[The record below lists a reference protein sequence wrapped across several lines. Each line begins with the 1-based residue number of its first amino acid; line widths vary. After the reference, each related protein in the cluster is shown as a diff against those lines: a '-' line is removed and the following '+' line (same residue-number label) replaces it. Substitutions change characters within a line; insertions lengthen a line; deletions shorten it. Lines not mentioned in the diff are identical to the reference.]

1 MKIKLEVFM
10 LNKKIILAII
20 ALAMVS
26 MACGITINLPVDQI
40 TTGPT
45 QTEEIYVP
53 APTADIVDLTL
64 TFGAGELNTQPG
76 SGTALVSGTATYNVA
91 DFKPKIKVD
100 KQQVRLE
107 TGNLDIH
114 GIPNFNSN
122 DIKNKW
128 DLKLGDQPMQLK
140 INAGAY
146 QGDIDLGGLAL
157 KSLEVNDGAADT
169 RLKFSELNKTE
180 METLRYITGASSVK
194 LSGLAN
200 ANFTSMIFRSGAGDY
215 TLDFSGALQRD
226 TVVTVESGFSQLVI
240 IVPDGTSAKVI
251 FKGGLTNVDLSGG
264 WKKSGEAYVLGS
276 GGPLITISM
285 DMGAGNLALRTK

>member
-1 MKIKLEVFM
+1 M
-10 LNKKIILAII
+10 
-20 ALAMVS
+20 S
-26 MACGITINLPVDQI
+26 PRRH
-40 TTGPT
+40 
-45 QTEEIYVP
+45 
-53 APTADIVDLTL
+53 ADTVDLSL
-64 TFGAGELNTQPG
+64 TFGAGELDLQPG
-76 SGTALVSGTATYNVA
+76 AETALVSGTATYNVV

-146 QGDIDLGGLAL
+146 QGDFELGGLAL
-157 KSLEVNDGAADT
+157 KSLEVNDGAAET
-169 RLKFSELNKTE
+169 RLKFSDPNKTE
-180 METLRYITGASSVK
+180 METLRYVTGASSVK

-215 TLDFSGALQRD
+215 TLDFSGELQRD
-226 TVVTVESGFSQLVI
+226 AVVTVESGFSQLIDHRPGRHFGESDSQRRTDECGLVRRLEEI
-240 IVPDGTSAKVI
+240 
-251 FKGGLTNVDLSGG
+251 GG
-264 WKKSGEAYVLGS
+264 
-276 GGPLITISM
+276 
-285 DMGAGNLALRTK
+285 ALMCWAAADR

>member
-1 MKIKLEVFM
+1 M
-10 LNKKIILAII
+10 LNKKIILAIT

-26 MACGITINLPVDQI
+26 VACGVTINLPVDQI

-45 QTEEIYVP
+45 QTEEINIP
-53 APTADIVDLTL
+53 APEADTVDLSL
-64 TFGAGELNTQPG
+64 TFGAGELNLQPG
-76 SGTALVSGTATYNVA
+76 AETALVSGTATYNVV
-91 DFKPKIKVD
+91 DFKPKIKID

-128 DLKLGDQPMQLK
+128 DLKLGGQPMQLK

-146 QGDIDLGGLAL
+146 QGDIELGGLAL
-157 KSLEVNDGAADT
+157 KSLEVNDGAAES
-169 RLKFSELNKTE
+169 RLKFSEANKTE

-194 LSGLAN
+194 LIGLAN

-215 TLDFSGALQRD
+215 TLDFSGDLQRD
-226 TVVTVESGFSQLVI
+226 AVVTVESGFSQLTI
-240 IVPDGTSAKVI
+240 IVPEGTSAKVI
-251 FKGGLTNVDLSGG
+251 LKGGLTNVDLSGG
-264 WKKSGEAYVLGS
+264 WQKSGGAYVLGS
-276 GGPLITISM
+276 SGRLITISM
-285 DMGAGNLALRTK
+285 DMGAGNLSLRTQ

>member
-1 MKIKLEVFM
+1 M

-45 QTEEIYVP
+45 KTEEINIVVP
-53 APTADIVDLTL
+53 EADLADLRL
-64 TFGAGELNTQPG
+64 TFGAGELILQPG
-76 SGTALVSGTATYNVA
+76 AETALVSGTATYNVA

-100 KQQVRLE
+100 EQQVRME
-107 TGNLDIH
+107 TGNLDLH
-114 GIPNFNSN
+114 GFPDLNTN

-146 QGDIDLGGLAL
+146 QGEMELGGLML
-157 KSLEVNDGAADT
+157 KSLEVNDGAADV
-169 RLKFSELNKTE
+169 RLKFSEPNKTE
-180 METLRYITGASSVK
+180 MEVLRYITGASSVK

-215 TLDFSGALQRD
+215 TLDFSGELQRD
-226 TVVTVESGFSQLVI
+226 AVVTVESGFSQLVI
-240 IVPDGTSAKVI
+240 IVPEGTSAKVI
-251 FKGGLTNVDLSGG
+251 FKGGLTNVDMSGS
-264 WKKSGEAYVLGS
+264 WQKSGSAYVLG
-276 GGPLITISM
+276 GDGPVITISM

>member
-1 MKIKLEVFM
+1 M
-10 LNKKIILAII
+10 LNRKIILVITT
-20 ALAMVS
+20 LAFVS
-26 MACGITINLPVDQI
+26 MACGITINLPVEQI
-40 TTGPT
+40 NTGPT
-45 QTEEIYVP
+45 QTEEINVP
-53 APTADIVDLTL
+53 APVGDTTDLTL
-64 TFGAGELNTQPG
+64 TFGAGELILRPG
-76 SGTALVSGTATYNVA
+76 AKQALVSGTATYNVTA
-91 DFKPKIKVD
+91 FKPKIKVD
-100 KQQVRLE
+100 GQQVRLE

-114 GIPNFNSN
+114 GIPSFNSN

-128 DLKLGDQPMQLK
+128 DLKLGNQPMQLK

-146 QGDIDLGGLAL
+146 QGDIDLGGLTL

-169 RLKFSELNKTE
+169 KLKFSEPNKTE
-180 METLRYITGASSVK
+180 MDTLRYITGASSVK

-226 TVVTVESGFSQLVI
+226 AVVTIESGFSQLVI
-240 IVPDGTSAKVI
+240 IVPEGTSAKVI
-251 FKGGLTNVDLSGG
+251 FKGGLTNVDLSGS

-276 GGPLITISM
+276 GGPVITISM

>member
-1 MKIKLEVFM
+1 M

-45 QTEEIYVP
+45 KTEEINIVVP
-53 APTADIVDLTL
+53 EADLADLRL
-64 TFGAGELNTQPG
+64 TFGAGELILQPG
-76 SGTALVSGTATYNVA
+76 AETALVSGTATYNVA

-100 KQQVRLE
+100 EQQVRME
-107 TGNLDIH
+107 TGNLDLH
-114 GIPNFNSN
+114 GFPDLNTN

-146 QGDIDLGGLAL
+146 QGEMELGGLML
-157 KSLEVNDGAADT
+157 KSLEVNDGAADV
-169 RLKFSELNKTE
+169 RLKFSEPNKTE
-180 METLRYITGASSVK
+180 MEVLRYITGASSVK

-215 TLDFSGALQRD
+215 TLDFSGELQRD
-226 TVVTVESGFSQLVI
+226 AVVTVESGFSQLVI
-240 IVPDGTSAKVI
+240 IVPEGTSAKVI
-251 FKGGLTNVDLSGG
+251 FKGGLTNVDMSGS
-264 WKKSGEAYVLGS
+264 WQKSGSAYVLG
-276 GGPLITISM
+276 GDGPVITISM
-285 DMGAGNLALRTK
+285 DMGAGNLALRTE

>member
-1 MKIKLEVFM
+1 MM
-10 LNKKIILAII
+10 NKKIILAII
-20 ALAMVS
+20 VLALVS

-45 QTEEIYVP
+45 QTEEINIP
-53 APTADIVDLTL
+53 APEADTVELTL
-64 TFGAGELNTQPG
+64 NFGAGELNLQ
-76 SGTALVSGTATYNVA
+76 SGAEPALVSGTATYNVP
-91 DFKPKIKVD
+91 DFKPKIKVNG
-100 KQQVRLE
+100 QQVRLE

-122 DIKNKW
+122 DIKNRW
-128 DLKLGDQPMQLK
+128 DLKLGDQLMQLK

-169 RLKFSELNKTE
+169 HLKFSEPNKTE
-180 METLRYITGASSVK
+180 METLRYVTGASSVK

-200 ANFTSMIFRSGAGDY
+200 ANFSSMIFRSGAGDY
-215 TLDFSGALQRD
+215 TLDFSGELQRD
-226 TVVTVESGFSQLVI
+226 AVVTVESGFSQLVI
-240 IVPDGTSAKVI
+240 VVPEGTTAKVI

-264 WKKSGEAYVLGS
+264 WKKSGQAYVLGS
-276 GGPLITISM
+276 GGPVITISM

>member
-1 MKIKLEVFM
+1 M

-45 QTEEIYVP
+45 KTEEINIVVP
-53 APTADIVDLTL
+53 EADLADLRL
-64 TFGAGELNTQPG
+64 TFGAGELILQPG
-76 SGTALVSGTATYNVA
+76 AETALVSGTATYNVA

-100 KQQVRLE
+100 EQQVRME
-107 TGNLDIH
+107 TGNLDLH
-114 GIPNFNSN
+114 GFPDLNTN

-146 QGDIDLGGLAL
+146 QGEMELGGLML
-157 KSLEVNDGAADT
+157 KSLEVNDGAADV
-169 RLKFSELNKTE
+169 RLKFSEPNKTE
-180 METLRYITGASSVK
+180 MEVLRYITGASSVK

-215 TLDFSGALQRD
+215 TLDFSGELQRD
-226 TVVTVESGFSQLVI
+226 AVVTVESGFSQLVI
-240 IVPDGTSAKVI
+240 IVPEGTSAKVI
-251 FKGGLTNVDLSGG
+251 FKGGLTNVDMSGG
-264 WKKSGEAYVLGS
+264 WQKSGSAYVLG
-276 GGPLITISM
+276 GDGPVITISM
-285 DMGAGNLALRTK
+285 DMGAGNLSLRTK

>member
-1 MKIKLEVFM
+1 M
-10 LNKKIILAII
+10 LNKKIILAITVF
-20 ALAMVS
+20 ALVS
-26 MACGITINLPVDQI
+26 LACGVTINLPVDQI
-40 TTGPT
+40 TTGPA
-45 QTEEIYVP
+45 QTEEINIP
-53 APTADIVDLTL
+53 APDVETVDLSL
-64 TFGAGELNTQPG
+64 TFGAGELIIKPG
-76 SGTALVSGTATYNVA
+76 AEPALVSGTATYNVA

-114 GIPNFNSN
+114 GIPNFKGN

-128 DLKLGDQPMQLK
+128 DLKLGNQQMQLK

-146 QGDIDLGGLAL
+146 QGNIELGGLAL

-215 TLDFSGALQRD
+215 TLDFSGELQRD
-226 TVVTVESGFSQLVI
+226 AVVTVESGFSQLTI
-240 IVPDGTSAKVI
+240 IVPEGTSAKVI
-251 FKGGLTNVDLSGG
+251 LKGGLTNVDMSGG
-264 WKKSGEAYVLGS
+264 WQKSGEAYIVGS
-276 GGPLITISM
+276 GGPVISISM
-285 DMGAGNLALRTK
+285 DMGAGNLTLRTK